1 MKAMILAAGLGTR
14 LGVAT
19 RDLPKAMLDVNGHP
33 LLEYIVASLR
43 QHGFDEIVVNLHH
56 HGDTIRDFFGDG
68 SRWGV
73 RIVYS
78 EEPEL
83 LGTAGAVKNV
93 ESFFGDDDFLVHY
106 GDVVSDQDLTA
117 MMQYHQ
123 THDGLGTL
131 LVHQRHGSNSVL
143 TLDDQHRIT
152 SFLERPADTADSTA
166 TGTWVHSGVSILR
179 KPVLSLI
186 PANAKCDLPRD
197 VYAPAIALGERF
209 FGWPL
214 RGYRC
219 AVDSP
224 ERLEDLRTAARD
236 GRLAIRLP

>member
-14 LGVAT
+14 LGTAT
-19 RDLPKAMLDVNGHP
+19 RDLPKGMLDANGHP
-33 LLEYIVASLR
+33 LLEYIVASLS

-56 HGDTIRDFFGDG
+56 HGDTIRDYFGDG

-73 RIVYS
+73 QIVYS
-78 EEPEL
+78 EESEL

-106 GDVVSDQDLTA
+106 GDVVTDQNLTA
-117 MMQYHQ
+117 MMQYHR

-131 LVHQRHGSNSVL
+131 LVHQRRGSNSVL
-143 TLDDQHRIT
+143 TLDEDQRIT
-152 SFLERPADTADSTA
+152 SFLERPGGTVDSES
-166 TGTWVHSGVSILR
+166 TWVHSGVSILR

-197 VYAPAIALGERF
+197 VYAPAIARGESF
-209 FGWPL
+209 FAWPL

-224 ERLEDLRTAARD
+224 ERLEDLRDASRD
-236 GRLAIRLP
+236 GRLAIRFP